1 MRGVSGLWRL
11 TSTHRDDECRIAR
24 KVVSVFK
31 AYDIRGIAGSEL
43 TVEFANTLG
52 KAVATHLDV
61 GAVAVARDIRDSGA
75 ELHAAFVEGIVSTGA
90 DVLDLG
96 VTTTG
101 VLYRATV
108 DLPVQAAVAITA
120 SHNPPEYNGFKICHG
135 KLPVA
140 GDDLQMLRETFESG
154 EFREGAGSHVTV
166 ENFEDQYIDIVVENA
181 GKPARPIHIVL
192 DCGNAVPG
200 PLAMRL
206 MESLGV
212 DAVPLHCEW
221 DNSFPNHPPDPTR
234 PENMTDLAAA
244 VVESGAEFGIGMDG
258 DGDRMGV
265 VDETGRFIHPDRLM
279 AIFAKDVLSNLDS
292 DASEDERTV
301 YFDVKCSM
309 ALEEAIAAAGG
320 VPRMVRTGHSFMKR
334 ELWDNPQAP
343 MAGEM
348 SGHFF
353 LHDRWPGFDDSL
365 YNSARLLEIIGRDP
379 APADGGPS
387 FSERFSFL
395 PDYPS
400 TGEAKIPLPGEREG
414 VMAAVEAAF
423 ADMECLTVDGIR
435 VSYEDGWYLCRASNT
450 EDILVMRAEGRSEA
464 ALESILADVNARIGH
479 IADLSAL
486 R

>member
-1 MRGVSGLWRL
+1 
-11 TSTHRDDECRIAR
+11 
-24 KVVSVFK
+24 VSVFK

-52 KAVATHLDV
+52 MAVATHLDA
-61 GAVAVARDIRDSGA
+61 GAVAVARDIRESGE
-75 ELHAAFVEGIVSTGA
+75 ELHAAFVEGVLSTGA

-101 VLYRATV
+101 VLYRGTV

-140 GDDLQMLRETFESG
+140 GDELQELRGTFESG
-154 EFREGAGSHVTV
+154 EFREGVGSHVLV
-166 ENFEDQYIDIVVENA
+166 ENFEDHYLDTVVDNA
-181 GKPARPIHIVL
+181 GKPARAMRIVV

-206 MESLGV
+206 MEALGV
-212 DAVPLHCEW
+212 DAVPLHCDW
-221 DNSFPNHPPDPTR
+221 DNTFPNHPPDPTR

-244 VVESGAEFGIGMDG
+244 VVEHGAEFGIGMDG
-258 DGDRMGV
+258 DGDRIGV
-265 VDETGRFIHPDRLM
+265 VDEAGRFIHPDRLM
-279 AIFAKDVLSNLDS
+279 AIFARDILSNLPE
-292 DASEDERTV
+292 DATENERAV

-309 ALEEAIAAAGG
+309 ALEEAIEAAGG

-334 ELWDNPQAP
+334 ELRDNPQAP

-379 APADGGPS
+379 APADGGPT
-387 FSERFSFL
+387 FSECFSFL

-400 TGEAKIPLPGEREG
+400 TGEAKIPLSGEREE
-414 VMAAVEAAF
+414 VMTAVQEAF
-423 ADMECLTVDGIR
+423 SDMECSTVDGIR
-435 VSYEDGWYLCRASNT
+435 ARYDDGWYLCRPSNT
-450 EDILVMRAEGRSEA
+450 EAILVMRAEGRTEA

-479 IADLSAL
+479 MADLSAL